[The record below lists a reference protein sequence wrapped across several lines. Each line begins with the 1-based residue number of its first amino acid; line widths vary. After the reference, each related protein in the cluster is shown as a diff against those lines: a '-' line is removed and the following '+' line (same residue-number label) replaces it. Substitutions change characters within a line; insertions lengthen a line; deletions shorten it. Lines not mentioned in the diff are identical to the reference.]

1 MLLIDILRLLLETAA
16 SLLTFCLL
24 LRVLMQW
31 VRIHPSNPLSP
42 FIFSMTDWLVKP
54 LRKAVPGYAGIDWAS
69 VTGAFLVSFVLHMLL
84 VLISVGLSS
93 GGPGLGGMITFTV
106 PIAIFWVLR
115 NVAYLLM
122 GIVLI
127 QVILSWV
134 NPFSPIASVLNE
146 LSRPFLEPLRR
157 VLPTIGNVDLS
168 PLVFF
173 LLLQIVM
180 MVLQSLMPGF

>member
-1 MLLIDILRLLLETAA
+1 M
-16 SLLTFCLL
+16 
-24 LRVLMQW
+24 
-31 VRIHPSNPLSP
+31 NPLLQVRQHG
-42 FIFSMTDWLVKP
+42 DV
-54 LRKAVPGYAGIDWAS
+54 V
-69 VTGAFLVSFVLHMLL
+69 
-84 VLISVGLSS
+84 
-93 GGPGLGGMITFTV
+93 
-106 PIAIFWVLR
+106 WVLR

-134 NPFSPIASVLNE
+134 NPFSPIASILNE

-168 PLVFF
+168 PLAF
-173 LLLQIVM
+173 LLILQIVM